1 MKKNPTVSLC
11 MIVKN
16 EEETL
21 QRTLESV
28 KKYVDEMI
36 VVDTGSTDKTKEI
49 ATSMGA
55 KLYDYKWEND
65 FASARNFAKEQ
76 ATGDWILQLDADEYF
91 MNDEASFIKEEIE
104 KTDKL
109 ALFIQITNLV
119 AQNQIGNSH
128 SYARLFKNI
137 PELSY
142 QYRIHEQVLK
152 NGQPISAG
160 SSSLRIIHTGYTDET
175 IKKKNKRVRNMKI
188 LEAELKKNPKDSF
201 MLFNMANEYTSLGK
215 NEKALEYLKK
225 AHKYSNGMG
234 VAFAIVNNI
243 VKVLSA
249 LKRDADALKV
259 CQEAQQVYPDYTDL
273 FFLEGEILERNGR
286 LQEAK
291 KAYETCL
298 KLGEANKRYLTIKGI
313 GTIYPRERL
322 IRLFIKERNY
332 PKAIQFLNEMLEINK
347 YQMSTLR
354 KLVNLLKTSFDEE
367 QIVTYLDELYQN
379 EGEKGLLFK
388 LQVAQVFRMKKGI
401 SLYYSN
407 IKGTN
412 LDVNEFQEDFFIQ
425 FLSENT
431 AKAREIL
438 EKNLKSGEKNKLKL
452 AIIYYL
458 FTKDSVI
465 KEYLVTNKTSKMLVE
480 VIDKTFDEEKAKKGN
495 YDVDLYASVL
505 SELVMMK
512 KYEEFELLLKIQEVF
527 PPVIYKKIGELLE
540 ANIHDELAMEYY
552 VRYLKNDQKNYGVAV
567 TVSEIL
573 FNLNMYDEAILFA
586 QQAFTLNE
594 RLFRPI
600 EIIIESCKQKNDTK
614 AVNETV
620 KEALKLFPD
629 STYLLEQMEYHF

>member
-55 KLYDYKWEND
+55 KLYEYKWEND
-65 FASARNFAKEQ
+65 FAAARNFAKKQ
-76 ATGDWILQLDADEYF
+76 ATSDWVLQLDADEYF
-91 MNDEASFIKEEIE
+91 MNDEASLIKEEIQ
-104 KTDKL
+104 KTTKS
-109 ALFIQITNLV
+109 ALMIQITNLV
-119 AQNQIGNSH
+119 AQNNIGNAH

-137 PELSY
+137 PELAY
-142 QYRIHEQVLK
+142 YYRIHEQVME
-152 NGQPISAG
+152 NDRPVVADH
-160 SSSLRIIHTGYTDET
+160 SSLRIIHTGYTDET

-188 LEAELKKNPKDSF
+188 LEAELKNNPKDSF

-215 NEKALEYLKK
+215 HEKALEYLKK
-225 AHKYSNGMG
+225 AHKYSEGKG

-243 VKVLSA
+243 IKVLSS
-249 LKRDADALKV
+249 LKQDDDALKV
-259 CQEAQQVYPDYTDL
+259 CKEAQQVYPDYTDL
-273 FFLEGEILERNGR
+273 FYLEAEILERNGR
-286 LQEAK
+286 IQEARK
-291 KAYETCL
+291 SYEACL

-322 IRLFIKERNY
+322 IGLYMKERNY
-332 PKAIQFLNEMLEINK
+332 PKAIQYLNDMVDINK
-347 YQMSTLR
+347 YQMSTIR
-354 KLVNLLKTSFDEE
+354 RLVNVLKTSFDEE
-367 QIVTYLDELYQN
+367 QIIAYLDELYEK

-388 LQVAQVFRMKKGI
+388 LQVAQVLRMKKGV

-407 IKGTN
+407 IKGTK
-412 LDVNEFQEDFFIQ
+412 LDVNEFQQDFFIQ
-425 FLSENT
+425 FLSGNKEG
-431 AKAREIL
+431 ARAIL
-438 EKNLKSGEKNKLKL
+438 EKNLKNGEKIQLKL

-465 KEYLVTNKTSKMLVE
+465 KEYLVTNKTSKLLVE
-480 VIDKTFDEEKAKKGN
+480 VIDQCFDQEKTKKKN
-495 YDVDLYASVL
+495 LDVELYISVL

-512 KYEEFELLLKIQEVF
+512 QYKEFESLLMIQEYF
-527 PPVIYKKIGELLE
+527 PPIVHKKIGEILE

-552 VRYLKNDQKNYGVAV
+552 VRYLQHDQKNYGVSV
-567 TVSEIL
+567 KVSEIL

-600 EIIIESCKQKNDTK
+600 ELMVESYKQKNETK

-620 KEALKLFPD
+620 KEALKLFPE
-629 STYLLEQMEYHF
+629 STYLHEQMEYHF